1 MELTITMADFHIII
15 INSFNEQ
22 YFCIENVLSD
32 EFLGKKI

>member
-1 MELTITMADFHIII
+1 MGLTITMADFHII

-32 EFLGKKI
+32 EFLEKKI